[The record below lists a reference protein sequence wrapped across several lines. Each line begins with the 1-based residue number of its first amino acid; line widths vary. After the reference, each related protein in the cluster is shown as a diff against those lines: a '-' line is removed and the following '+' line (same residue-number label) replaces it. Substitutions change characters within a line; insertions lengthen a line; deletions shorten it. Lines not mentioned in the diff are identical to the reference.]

1 MEGRSWESLRHALE
15 SPRVGLIFH
24 CRNHYAGIFAMREWA
39 EGVSRH
45 ATAPLAFFSSGWQ
58 RYRCRQ
64 GRTRR
69 QILTNTAGQAPAV
82 WMPWE
87 DAAEIMRKWK
97 GYRVLAVTAVS
108 N

>member
-45 ATAPLAFFSSGWQ
+45 GTTCILLLRMAGISLPAGPHAAADLDQHRGPGAGGVDALG
-58 RYRCRQ
+58 
-64 GRTRR
+64 GRGGDHA
-69 QILTNTAGQAPAV
+69 QVEGLPGPSAHQAGAL
-82 WMPWE
+82 M
-87 DAAEIMRKWK
+87 
-97 GYRVLAVTAVS
+97 
-108 N
+108 